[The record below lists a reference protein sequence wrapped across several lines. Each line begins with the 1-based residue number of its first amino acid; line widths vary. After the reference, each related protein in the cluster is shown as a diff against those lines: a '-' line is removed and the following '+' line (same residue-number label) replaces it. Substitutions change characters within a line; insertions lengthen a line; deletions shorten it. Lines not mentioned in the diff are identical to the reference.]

1 MKNIYPYFILLCC
14 VALTL
19 ASCKKDEPAPPAP
32 VDASRTVL
40 VYMVANNNLGSS
52 RFDAMDLEEMKTGAG
67 KGYIGDGRLLVYHAP
82 YNADPHLIEI
92 TSHGIDTL
100 QSYDHS
106 LRSVSSQRMSAVLSD
121 MARLAPADDYG
132 MVLWSHGTGWI
143 HDGMESTPLHQRSFG
158 EEHGYTMNT
167 STLAEVISAAKVD
180 FSFLYFDCCYMMSIE
195 TLYELRNAV
204 PLIAGSATEL
214 PSPGMPYDLNV
225 RYFFAKPS
233 VDLIGAAESTFN
245 YYDAM
250 FGQDR
255 TCTMSVVETAGIAR
269 LAQISRTIF
278 EACGGGIPEGY
289 SPQRFMYTS
298 VASCRYFDFLDY
310 MHALCDAAGRQDLA
324 GTFDSTFSEV
334 VTYSAATP
342 KLWNAIDLNRHNGIS
357 TYILSNAESSL
368 TGNYNQLSWFDDVA
382 SAVKFE

>member
-1 MKNIYPYFILLCC
+1 
-14 VALTL
+14 
-19 ASCKKDEPAPPAP
+19 
-32 VDASRTVL
+32 
-40 VYMVANNNLGSS
+40 
-52 RFDAMDLEEMKTGAG
+52 
-67 KGYIGDGRLLVYHAP
+67 
-82 YNADPHLIEI
+82 
-92 TSHGIDTL
+92 
-100 QSYDHS
+100 
-106 LRSVSSQRMSAVLSD
+106 MSAVLSD

-158 EEHGYTMNT
+158 LEHGYTMNT

-180 FSFLYFDCCYMMSIE
+180 FSFLYFDCCHMMSIE

-298 VASCRYFDFLDY
+298 VASCHYFDFLDY
-310 MHALCDAAGRQDLA
+310 MHALCEAAGRQDLA
-324 GTFDSTFSEV
+324 GTFDSSFSDV

-342 KLWNAIDLNRHNGIS
+342 KLWNALDLDRHNGIS